1 VNGRAIPARAIALL
15 GAITLVIA
23 LAGCA
28 NARPVSAPDPQ
39 LAGTWHLVVAT
50 ERGKTVASGAEEIT
64 FTIGD
69 TTHTGG
75 SSPCSFYTASV
86 TGGLGAIFID
96 AGLIN
101 RGADCSDEALLHIDD
116 QYIAALDATTVA
128 SIDDGVLVLS
138 SPHSSLVFIKPTAS
152 SLGTLQNTNW
162 SLLEPPNLRDSTAVR
177 LTFGSANQLTISTR
191 CSLSIARYVLIE
203 DIIILRAVQTTP
215 VGKKACSA
223 VDLTAR
229 DALSGQLTAD
239 VSSAT
244 VSGPATLVLTNRGN
258 EEPMLWRAG

>member
-1 VNGRAIPARAIALL
+1 MIARRTTRMIAAVVATVTSLL
-15 GAITLVIA
+15 
-23 LAGCA
+23 LAGCTTT
-28 NARPVSAPDPQ
+28 PPFSAIDPQ
-39 LAGTWHLVVAT
+39 LAGDWHLVVAT

-64 FTIGD
+64 FTISD
-69 TTHTGG
+69 SRHSGG
-75 SSPCSFYTASV
+75 SSPCSFYTATI

-96 AGLIN
+96 AGIVN
-101 RGADCSDEALLHIDD
+101 RGADCSDAALLHIDD

-177 LTFGSANQLTISTR
+177 LTFGNANQLTITTR
-191 CSLSIARYVLIE
+191 CSQSIAHYLLIE
-203 DIIILRAVQTTP
+203 DIIILRTVQTTP
-215 VGKKACSA
+215 VGTHACSA
-223 VDLTAR
+223 VDLA
-229 DALSGQLTAD
+229 AQHVLNGQLTAD

-244 VSGPATLVLTNRGN
+244 VSGPATLILTNRAN

>member
-1 VNGRAIPARAIALL
+1 MRMAAAALATGAALL
-15 GAITLVIA
+15 

-28 NARPVSAPDPQ
+28 TTPPVSAPDPQ

-50 ERGKTVASGAEEIT
+50 ERGRTVASGAEEIT
-64 FTIGD
+64 LTIGNSS
-69 TTHTGG
+69 HSGG
-75 SSPCSFYTASV
+75 SSPCSFYTASI

-96 AGLIN
+96 AAIRD
-101 RGADCSDEALLHIDD
+101 RGADCSDAALLHIDD

-177 LTFGSANQLTISTR
+177 LTFGSANQLTITTR
-191 CSLSIARYVLIE
+191 CSQSIARYLLIE
-203 DIIILRAVQTTP
+203 DIIILRTVQTTP
-215 VGKKACSA
+215 LGTHACSA
-223 VDLTAR
+223 VDLA
-229 DALSGQLTAD
+229 AQGVLNGQLTAD

-244 VSGPATLVLTNRGN
+244 ISGPATLILTNRSN